1 LSGLIADRMAGFRLS
16 AGVMS
21 SFGAIALLLAGIGV
35 FGLINY
41 SVAQRRRELGVRAAL
56 GATRGELYA
65 LVLREALLLTGIGV
79 AAGLVA
85 AFPAAR
91 LIQSQLYGVTAS
103 DPATYATI
111 VILLAGVTAAA
122 ALVPAARAAR
132 VDPMIALRSE

>member
-1 LSGLIADRMAGFRLS
+1 MAGFRLS

>member
-1 LSGLIADRMAGFRLS
+1 
-16 AGVMS
+16 
-21 SFGAIALLLAGIGV
+21 
-35 FGLINY
+35 
-41 SVAQRRRELGVRAAL
+41 
-56 GATRGELYA
+56 
-65 LVLREALLLTGIGV
+65 LLLTGIGV